1 MSADLPV
8 GENLQDHLTTTLG
21 PFMLDTPVGFNPL
34 SLLSPYTHLQV
45 GIIVQSYCLVSL
57 CLSINHCN
65 DWFKVLPSTLLEDW
79 DPSQRLV
86 LMPWLFSTRD
96 PMNGVNQNR
105 VTLILKRKK
114 TRGRLLM
121 TVLTTSSC
129 SCPPGCLAITGPLS
143 GRPLVWMAP
152 RPGKVDLHIQETA
165 QKHQ

>member
-1 MSADLPV
+1 M

-21 PFMLDTPVGFNPL
+21 PFILDSPVGFNPL

-45 GIIVQSYCLVSL
+45 NLIIVQSYRLVSL

-65 DWFKVLPSTLLEDW
+65 DSFKFLPSTLLGDL

-96 PMNGVNQNR
+96 LKNGVNQNR

-114 TRGRLLM
+114 RRGRLLM

-129 SCPPGCLAITGPLS
+129 SCPPGCLVIIGPLS
-143 GRPLVWMAP
+143 GRPLAWMAP
-152 RPGKVDLHIQETA
+152 RPGKVDLHIKETA
-165 QKHQ
+165 